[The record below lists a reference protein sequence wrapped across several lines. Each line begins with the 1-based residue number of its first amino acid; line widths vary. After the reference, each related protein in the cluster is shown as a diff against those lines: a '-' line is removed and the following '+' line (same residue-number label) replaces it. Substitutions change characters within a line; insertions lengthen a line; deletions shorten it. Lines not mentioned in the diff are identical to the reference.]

1 MQNNLFVSYM
11 RTLVPY
17 GVALVLTGTGW
28 LGIEVDSTTAAGAV
42 SLGLG
47 AAYYAAFRGL
57 EELAER
63 MAWQPLQTIAG
74 IFLGWAR
81 PPQYVAPVT
90 APIRLR
96 LDRAAMSQDI
106 DEFVRK
112 LHGLDEGGGPDG
124 TGRRE

>member
-1 MQNNLFVSYM
+1 MQNLFVSYM

-28 LGIEVDSTTAAGAV
+28 LGIPVDSTTAAGAV

-74 IFLGWAR
+74 IFLGWAK
-81 PPQYVAPVT
+81 PPQYVAPIT
-90 APIRLR
+90 APLR
-96 LDRAAMSQDI
+96 LKLKVDTAVW
-106 DEFVRK
+106 DESLDK
-112 LHGLDEGGGPDG
+112 LRHILDDGGPG
-124 TGRRE
+124 TR

>member
-1 MQNNLFVSYM
+1 MQNLFVSYM

-28 LGIEVDSTTAAGAV
+28 LGIPVDSTAAAGAV

-81 PPQYVAPVT
+81 PPQYVEPVT
-90 APIRLR
+90 APVRFR
-96 LDRAAMSQDI
+96 LDKAAMGQDI

-112 LHGLDEGGGPDG
+112 LGNALDGGEE
-124 TGRRE
+124 RR

>member
-1 MQNNLFVSYM
+1 MQNLFVSYM

-28 LGIEVDSTTAAGAV
+28 LGIPVDSTAAAGAV

-47 AAYYAAFRGL
+47 AAYYAAFRGI

-63 MAWQPLQTIAG
+63 MAWQPLQTMAG
-74 IFLGWAR
+74 VFLGWAR
-81 PPQYVAPVT
+81 PPQYADP
-90 APIRLR
+90 A
-96 LDRAAMSQDI
+96 
-106 DEFVRK
+106 
-112 LHGLDEGGGPDG
+112 

>member
-1 MQNNLFVSYM
+1 MQNLFVSYM

-28 LGIEVDSTTAAGAV
+28 LGIPVDSTTAAGAV

-63 MAWQPLQTIAG
+63 MAWRPLQTLAG
-74 IFLGWAR
+74 IFLGWAK
-81 PPQYVAPVT
+81 PPQYVAPIT
-90 APIRLR
+90 APIRLK
-96 LDRAAMSQDI
+96 LDRTAMAEDV
-106 DEFVRK
+106 EEVVRR
-112 LHGLDEGGGPDG
+112 LDEGLNGDRP
-124 TGRRE
+124 R